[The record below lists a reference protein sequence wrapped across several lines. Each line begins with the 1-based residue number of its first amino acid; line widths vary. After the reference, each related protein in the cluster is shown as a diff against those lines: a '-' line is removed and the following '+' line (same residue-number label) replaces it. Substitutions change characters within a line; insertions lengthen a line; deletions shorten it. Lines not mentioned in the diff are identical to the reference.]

1 MILLVDD
8 DESMTD
14 TCSLML
20 EAHGY
25 EVSVAE
31 NGSSALSQ
39 MQEGAYELLISD
51 CMMPGMSGM
60 DLSNQLR
67 ADPRTADCPILLM
80 SALRRCDIA
89 PGNNYDGFLRK
100 PFLAE
105 NLLLE
110 VARLIKP
117 SAGPHQLM
125 KV

>member
-25 EVSVAE
+25 EVCVAD
-31 NGSSALSQ
+31 NGSAALSQ
-39 MQEGAYELLISD
+39 MHSGDYELLISD

-60 DLSNQLR
+60 ELSDQMK
-67 ADPRTADCPILLM
+67 ADPATAQCPILLM
-80 SALRRCDIA
+80 SASMRCDIA
-89 PGNNYDGFLRK
+89 PGNSYDAFLRK

-105 NLLLE
+105 SLLFE
-110 VARLIKP
+110 VDRLIRRATAAP
-117 SAGPHQLM
+117 VL
-125 KV
+125 